1 MMKFLRE
8 SYSSDIQVIT
18 EGTDGKK
25 DLYISGIFAEAELKN
40 RNGRIYPRAV
50 MERAVKQYVEDF
62 VSKNRAI
69 SELSHPE
76 NRPQPKPEFASHL
89 VTELNMVGNTVRGK
103 AKVLN
108 TPQGQILRGLL
119 EGGVQMGVST
129 RALGSLREGKDGTK
143 IVENDLQLFAIDA
156 VSDPSSI
163 NAWVDAINE
172 SAEWVIT
179 GDGKIFEQTKTEFKK
194 VRITEEKALEMF
206 KLFMLNIK
214 SH

>member
-1 MMKFLRE
+1 MKFLRE
-8 SYSSDIQVIT
+8 TTEFSEISIIT
-18 EGTDGKK
+18 EGTGDKK
-25 DLYISGIFAEAELKN
+25 DLYMTGIFAEAELKN
-40 RNGRIYPRAV
+40 RNGRIYPKAI
-50 MERAVKQYVEDF
+50 MEKAINKYVEDY
-62 VSKNRAI
+62 VSKRRAI

-76 NRPQPKPEFASHL
+76 NRPNPKPEFASHL
-89 VTELNMVGNTVRGK
+89 ITELNMKGTTVYGK

-129 RALGSLREGKDGTK
+129 RALGSLREGRDGTK
-143 IVENDLQLFAIDA
+143 IVEDDLQLFAIDA

-179 GDGKIFEQTKTEFKK
+179 GDGRVLEQTQQELKRGKLTEDK
-194 VRITEEKALEMF
+194 VLSMF
-206 KLFMLNIK
+206 SKFLRGIRT
-214 SH
+214 

>member
-1 MMKFLRE
+1 MKFLRE
-8 SYSSDIQVIT
+8 NTDYSQIEIIT
-18 EGTDGKK
+18 EGTDKK

-40 RNGRIYPRAV
+40 RNGRIYTKTV
-50 MERAVKQYVEDF
+50 MEKAINRYVEDY
-62 VSKNRAI
+62 VSKKRAI

-89 VTELNMVGNTVRGK
+89 VTELSMVGNTVRGK

-129 RALGSLREGKDGTK
+129 GALGSLREGKDGTK

-194 VRITEEKALEMF
+194 VKITEEKALEMF
-206 KLFMLNIK
+206 KQFMLNIK